1 MLREVGAGHRQDGH
15 DQDQSHGQALGLQR
29 QGRDEG
35 LDEHDDQDR
44 HHDRVQHHQH
54 GYGLVDDGA
63 QALVGQQEADERADH
78 GIGNVADAREDVV
91 EELGH
96 SSHEAHRGGQA
107 RQRDDD
113 TEQHAAE
120 FTKGAVGG
128 GGEQVGP
135 QVLAPL
141 LQIGK
146 DGGIHGQTVAE
157 PAQTHIDD
165 GQRGG
170 GHDTGQ
176 RGLHDE
182 LAPLGRGEHGFIQG
196 GHAAVTLG
204 TPGQH
209 AGPDGGDDDDRERDR
224 GQHVHGEV
232 AVDEA
237 VQIGSRAG
245 GLDIRQRRRTPP
257 QPKGRLADERQDAH
271 QQHRREDGAN
281 ALDHLG
287 GVEAEPQR
295 DAVIDQAED
304 QQRGAARLAQEGHH
318 GHFIRGGAG
327 ARDGEEGPD
336 GEVDDCQE
344 EQREPRV
351 DAVERGAVAVLVIG
365 TDNDA
370 QQRQAHARGHEAQQ
384 CRPER
389 LSAFQAQCRG
399 EDEVPGAK
407 EDGEQHEADD
417 ESILVHC
424 HEG

>member
-1 MLREVGAGHRQDGH
+1 MLREVGTSHRQDGDDH
-15 DQDQSHGQALGLQR
+15 DQPDGQALGQQR
-29 QGRDEG
+29 QGGDEG
-35 LDEHDDQDR
+35 LDEHDEQDR

-54 GYGLVDDGA
+54 GDGLVDDGA

-78 GIGNVADAREDVV
+78 GIGDIADAREDVV

-96 SSHEAHRGGQA
+96 GSDEAHRGGQA

-120 FTKGAVGG
+120 FTKGAVGS
-128 GGEQVGP
+128 GGEQVGT

-141 LQIGK
+141 LQIGE

-157 PAQTHIDD
+157 PAQTHVDD
-165 GQRGG
+165 RQCSG
-170 GHDTGQ
+170 GHNASQ

-196 GHAAVTLG
+196 CHAAVALRA
-204 TPGQH
+204 PGQH
-209 AGPDGGDDDDRERDR
+209 AGPDGGDDDDRERNR

-232 AVDEA
+232 AIDET
-237 VQIGSRAG
+237 VQIGGRAG

-271 QQHRREDGAN
+271 QQHGREDGAD

-304 QQRGAARLAQEGHH
+304 QQRGTARLAQEGHH
-318 GHFIRGGAG
+318 GHFIRGGARPG
-327 ARDGEEGPD
+327 NGKEGPD
-336 GEVDDCQE
+336 GEVDDRQE
-344 EQREPRV
+344 QQREPRV

-365 TDNDA
+365 ADDDA
-370 QQRQAHARGHEAQQ
+370 QQRQSHTRGHEAQQ
-384 CRPER
+384 CWPER
-389 LSAFQAQCRG
+389 LAAFQAQCRG
-399 EDEVPGAK
+399 EDEVAGAK

-417 ESILVHC
+417 ESILVHGQ
-424 HEG
+424 EG